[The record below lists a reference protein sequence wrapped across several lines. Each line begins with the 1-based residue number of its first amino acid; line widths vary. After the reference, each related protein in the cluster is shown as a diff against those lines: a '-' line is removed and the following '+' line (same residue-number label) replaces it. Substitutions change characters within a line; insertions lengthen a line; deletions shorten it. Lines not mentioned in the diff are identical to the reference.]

1 MNKTKTLLLVFLF
14 INYGFAQVCSEYMF
28 KNDWEKY
35 NLKGNVKAL
44 KLALKI
50 TNDKLWEKNLFLKYN
65 PLFQNYDAKDD
76 YDRNLFFQKFN
87 TYGIMTEH
95 AGQEISNLNEEITQ
109 GNILKF
115 EIDSIDFINKQK
127 IAKQYNF
134 PFELNPNKSHSYK
147 KSKTTHKYEYKIEN
161 QKIAE
166 ESYFDEYTSEEFPEE
181 TPKLDR
187 KTLFFY
193 NSTGQINKKDII
205 IPEDEYNDNKT
216 ETYYDQEIYNGNTLE
231 VHYVYN
237 KKNQLIKI
245 TVYKNKEFLY
255 QESFMIENDK
265 LIEMEKLVES
275 KYTHNEF
282 DTNKTVYKYDDSGN
296 VTNLTYYDNNVGE
309 EVITSIKF
317 EYTFDNN
324 KNWILCKMYLNEKSE
339 TPDAIAERK
348 VEYFNN

>member
-1 MNKTKTLLLVFLF
+1 MVFSF
-14 INYGFAQVCSEYMF
+14 INYGFAQVGTDYVF

-35 NLKGNVKAL
+35 NLKGNVKTV

-50 TNDKLWEKNLFLKYN
+50 TNDKLWEKNLFLKHN
-65 PLFQNYDAKDD
+65 PLFYNYDAKDD

-95 AGQEISNLNEEITQ
+95 AGKEISNLNEEITE

-115 EIDSIDFINKQK
+115 EIDSIDFISKQK
-127 IAKQYNF
+127 MAKQYNF
-134 PFELNPNKSHSYK
+134 LFELNPNKSHSYK
-147 KSKTTHKYEYKIEN
+147 KSKTTQKYEYKIEN
-161 QKIAE
+161 QKITE
-166 ESYFDEYTSEEFPEE
+166 ELYFEEYTSEEFPEE

-193 NSTGQINKKDII
+193 NSNGQITKKDII
-205 IPEDEYNDNKT
+205 IPKDEYNDHKT
-216 ETYYDQEIYNGNTLE
+216 ETYYDQEIYNDNTLNVNYLYNE
-231 VHYVYN
+231 TNQLVSMTIN
-237 KKNQLIKI
+237 KKKKFI
-245 TVYKNKEFLY
+245 Y
-255 QESFMIENDK
+255 QETYKIENNK
-265 LIEMEKLVES
+265 VIEVEKLVES

-282 DTNKTVYKYDDSGN
+282 DTNKAVYKYDDSGN
-296 VTNLTYYDNNVGE
+296 VRTLTYYDNNVGE

-317 EYTFDNN
+317 EYTFDKN

-348 VEYFNN
+348 LEYYNN